1 MKLIKKI
8 TAIMFAFMMVVSMS
22 CNVKADDITTPATG
36 DGTIKINNAI
46 PGQTYKLYRLLDL
59 ESYSVNED
67 GQKEN
72 GNYSYKPTSKW
83 KTFLEG
89 NGIRDVYFTFENGY
103 ASWKKGANVEAFA
116 KLAIEH
122 ANKENAVI
130 EAEKTKVAS
139 AAIEGNNTPTVTF
152 KNLPLGYYLV
162 DSSVGTLCSL
172 DTTNTDAT
180 IREKNGVPS
189 VDKKVSSTETGNYDT
204 SNTAS
209 IGDTVYFK
217 TIITAQPGAQNY
229 VLHDKMDAGLTFNES
244 SVKAILNKNETKK
257 DTELTATDY
266 SVVTSN
272 LEGTDPKCTFHIE
285 FTPKLCESLK
295 ADDTITVTYSAT
307 LSATLNENAVIAGE
321 GNKNETW
328 LKYGENNNLETTHP
342 ATTTKTF
349 EMHVFKFYKD
359 KKNSDKETGLAGA
372 TFKLT
377 KDSQDAENIGFVK
390 TSNKTATNDV
400 YRVAKKGEAGTV
412 TTITSPNSGEFTIQ
426 GLGAGTY
433 YLTETQQPAGYNKLA
448 NAIKVEITNDG
459 KVQVGKPEGL
469 TTVDKVEV
477 ENKTGTVLPS
487 TGGVGT
493 TMIYLVGAVLVLGS
507 VVVLATKRRV
517 KNK

>member
-8 TAIMFAFMMVVSMS
+8 AAIMFAFMMVVSMS
-22 CNVKADDITTPATG
+22 CNVKAEEGASPETK
-36 DGTIKINNAI
+36 GTITINNAI
-46 PGQTYKLYRLLDL
+46 PEQTYTIYKILDL
-59 ESYSVNED
+59 ESYSPKVVN
-67 GQKEN
+67 GKET
-72 GNYSYKPTSKW
+72 GNFAYKPSSEWESFIKGENV
-83 KTFLEG
+83 K
-89 NGIRDVYFTFENGY
+89 DKYFTFEGEY
-103 ASWKKGANVEAFA
+103 VSWKENANPATFA
-116 KLAIEH
+116 KLALDYAKQNSSII
-122 ANKENAVI
+122 KTFKV
-130 EAEKTKVAS
+130 EKAPAAS
-139 AAIEGNNTPTVTF
+139 AGQTTSTLTF
-152 KNLPLGYYLV
+152 EVPSLGYYLV

-172 DTTNTDAT
+172 DTTKPAAT
-180 IREKNGVPS
+180 IQEKNGVPS
-189 VDKKVSSTETGNYDT
+189 VDKIITSGGVVSADGK
-204 SNTAS
+204 SNSAS

-217 TIITAQPGAQNY
+217 TTITAQPGAQNY
-229 VLHDKMDAGLTFNES
+229 VLHDKMTDGLTFNNKVEVKKGES
-244 SVKAILNKNETKK
+244 PV
-257 DTELTATDY
+257 ATSDY
-266 SVVTSN
+266 TLKTSDF
-272 LEGTDPKCTFHIE
+272 TDDCTFEIV
-285 FTPKLCESLK
+285 FGQTFC
-295 ADDTITVTYSAT
+295 DDLQKDEKITVTYSAV
-307 LSATLNENAVIAGE
+307 LNEKAEIGNVDK
-321 GNKNETW
+321 NKNETW

-342 ATTTKTF
+342 TTTTKTF
-349 EMHVFKFYKD
+349 EMNVFKFYKD

-390 TSNKTATNDV
+390 TSDKTATNDV

-459 KVQVGKPEGL
+459 KVQVEKPEGL

-487 TGGVGT
+487 TGGAGT

-507 VVVLATKRRV
+507 GVVLATKRRV

>member
-1 MKLIKKI
+1 MKLIKNI
-8 TAIMFAFMMVVSMS
+8 AAIMFAFMMVVSMS
-22 CNVKADDITTPATG
+22 CNVKADDTTATTETGEGKIT
-36 DGTIKINNAI
+36 INNAI
-46 PGQTYKLYRLLDL
+46 PKQTYKLYRLLDL

-103 ASWKKGANVEAFA
+103 ASWKKDANVETFA

-122 ANKENAVI
+122 ANKENTVI
-130 EAEKTKVAS
+130 EAEKTEVAPT
-139 AAIEGNNTPTVTF
+139 AAEGKNTSTVTF
-152 KNLPLGYYLV
+152 ENLPLGYYLV

-217 TIITAQPGAQNY
+217 TTITAQPGAQNY
-229 VLHDKMDAGLTFNES
+229 VLHDKMDAGLTFNED
-244 SVKAILNKNETKK
+244 SVKVNLRKK
-257 DTELTATDY
+257 G
-266 SVVTSN
+266 TSN
-272 LEGTDPKCTFHIE
+272 DQNLTKETHYNVETTNLDNTDPKCTFHIN
-285 FTPKLCESLK
+285 FFQSLCDSLGT
-295 ADDTITVTYSAT
+295 DDTITVTYSAT
-307 LSATLNENAVIAGE
+307 LNKNAVIAGE

-342 ATTTKTF
+342 TTTTKTF

-359 KKNSDKETGLAGA
+359 KKNSDKETGLADAVFTLSKKSDG
-372 TFKLT
+372 TEPIKLT
-377 KDSQDAENIGFVK
+377 KTNEN
-390 TSNKTATNDV
+390 SNIYKVNNN
-400 YRVAKKGEAGTV
+400 G
-412 TTITSPNSGEFTIQ
+412 TITDITTPGDGKFTIQ

-433 YLTETQQPAGYNKLA
+433 YLTEIKQPDGYNKLA
-448 NAIKVEITNDG
+448 KSVKVEIDVNGAITVDG
-459 KVQVGKPEGL
+459 KLITG
-469 TTVDKVEV
+469 VDKLVEV

-487 TGGVGT
+487 TGGTGT

-507 VVVLATKRRV
+507 GVVLVTKRRV

>member
-8 TAIMFAFMMVVSMS
+8 AAIMFAFMMVVSMS
-22 CNVKADDITTPATG
+22 CNVKADDTTTPATG
-36 DGTIKINNAI
+36 DGTITINNAI

-59 ESYSVNED
+59 ESYCVNED

-103 ASWKKGANVEAFA
+103 ASWKKGANVETFA

-130 EAEKTKVAS
+130 EAEKTEVAS

-172 DTTNTDAT
+172 GTTNTDAT

-189 VDKKVSSTETGNYDT
+189 VDKKVSSTETGNYDI

-217 TIITAQPGAQNY
+217 TTITAQPGAQNY
-229 VLHDKMDAGLTFNES
+229 VLHDKMTEGLTLKNDSIFVKKGES
-244 SVKAILNKNETKK
+244 IVENTNYTLKT
-257 DTELTATDY
+257 TGLTD
-266 SVVTSN
+266 
-272 LEGTDPKCTFHIE
+272 GCTFEIQ
-285 FTPKLCESLK
+285 FTPDFCDALNANDK
-295 ADDTITVTYSAT
+295 ITVTYSAV
-307 LSATLNENAVIAGE
+307 LNEKAEI
-321 GNKNETW
+321 GNVDKNTNETW
-328 LKYGENNNLETTHP
+328 LKYGDSKSTQHKP
-342 ATTTKTF
+342 TTTKTF
-349 EMHVFKFYKD
+349 EMNVFKFYID
-359 KKNSDKETGLAGA
+359 KNDSNTEKGLADAKFTLSKNQNG
-372 TFKLT
+372 TDPIKLID
-377 KDSQDAENIGFVK
+377 KG
-390 TSNKTATNDV
+390 SNT
-400 YRVAKKGEAGTV
+400 YRVAKTDETN
-412 TTITSPNSGEFTIQ
+412 TITEVITPDNGRFTIQ

-433 YLTETQQPAGYNKLA
+433 YLTETKQPAGYNKLSGPVTVVIDETGLVKVGESEA
-448 NAIKVEITNDG
+448 NPVK
-459 KVQVGKPEGL
+459 
-469 TTVDKVEV
+469 V

-487 TGGVGT
+487 TGGAGT

-507 VVVLATKRRV
+507 GVVLATKRRV

>member
-1 MKLIKKI
+1 MKLIKNI
-8 TAIMFAFMMVVSMS
+8 AAIMFAFMMVVSMS
-22 CNVKADDITTPATG
+22 CNVKADDTTATTETGEGKIT
-36 DGTIKINNAI
+36 INNAI
-46 PGQTYKLYRLLDL
+46 PKQTYKLYRLLDL

-103 ASWKKGANVEAFA
+103 ASWKKDANVETFA

-122 ANKENAVI
+122 ANKENTVI
-130 EAEKTKVAS
+130 EAEKTEVAPT
-139 AAIEGNNTPTVTF
+139 AAEGKNTSTVTF
-152 KNLPLGYYLV
+152 ENLPLGYYLV

-217 TIITAQPGAQNY
+217 TTITAQPGAQNY
-229 VLHDKMDAGLTFNES
+229 VLHDKMDAGLTFNED
-244 SVKAILNKNETKK
+244 SVKVNLRKK
-257 DTELTATDY
+257 G
-266 SVVTSN
+266 TSN
-272 LEGTDPKCTFHIE
+272 DQNLTKETHYNVETTNLDNTDPKCTFRIN
-285 FTPKLCESLK
+285 FFQSLCDSLGT
-295 ADDTITVTYSAT
+295 DDTITVTYSAT
-307 LSATLNENAVIAGE
+307 LNKNAVIAGE

-342 ATTTKTF
+342 TTTTKTF

-359 KKNSDKETGLAGA
+359 KKNSDKETGLADAVFTLSKKSDG
-372 TFKLT
+372 TEPIKLT
-377 KDSQDAENIGFVK
+377 KTNEN
-390 TSNKTATNDV
+390 SNIYKVNNN
-400 YRVAKKGEAGTV
+400 G
-412 TTITSPNSGEFTIQ
+412 TITDITTPGDGKFTIQ

-433 YLTETQQPAGYNKLA
+433 YLTEIKQPDGYNKLA
-448 NAIKVEITNDG
+448 KSVKVEIDVNGAITVDG
-459 KVQVGKPEGL
+459 KLITG
-469 TTVDKVEV
+469 VDKLVKV

-487 TGGVGT
+487 TGGTGT

-507 VVVLATKRRV
+507 GVVLVTKRRV